1 LRLNLRNSR
10 GRTLFGLVMRPR
22 LFIAALA
29 VLSVSAATAAATAT
43 HAARATTLLKVRDC
57 QVGDS
62 PKQRTATF
70 YARMTATKDTS
81 QMAMRFT
88 LIDRA
93 GDGPPTVVDS
103 PALAQWRKSNKGVK
117 RFGYA
122 QSVAGLEQGGAYAVL
137 VQFRW
142 TNAHGQVIRAVKR
155 TSGTCR
161 QNGEL
166 PNLSITGVAA
176 QAGETSGT
184 EIYNVDLT
192 NSGRGPARF
201 AGVDLFIDGAAD
213 DGQTVDLVKA
223 GETRTV
229 RFTGPVCKKNLQMVA
244 DRADKINET
253 NEDDNTLRARCP
265 VPGA

>member
-1 LRLNLRNSR
+1 
-10 GRTLFGLVMRPR
+10 MRPR

-29 VLSVSAATAAATAT
+29 ALSILAGATTAG
-43 HAARATTLLKVRDC
+43 AIKPTTLLKVRDC

-62 PKQRTATF
+62 PKQRSATF
-70 YARMTATKDTS
+70 YARMSATKGTT

-93 GDGPPTVVDS
+93 GDGPPEVIDN

-122 QSVAGLEQGGAYAVL
+122 QSVAGLKQGGAYAVQ

-142 TNAHGQVIRAVKR
+142 INAQGQVIRSVKR
-155 TSGTCR
+155 TSGSCR
-161 QNGEL
+161 QEGQL
-166 PNLSITGVAA
+166 PNLSITGVTA

-184 EIYNVDLT
+184 EIYLVDLT
-192 NSGRGPARF
+192 NSGRGPARSPD
-201 AGVDLFIDGAAD
+201 VDIFIDAAAAD
-213 DGQTVDLVKA
+213 SQTVELLKS

-229 RFTGPVCKKNLQMVA
+229 RFTGPVCKQNVKMVA
-244 DRADKINET
+244 DRDDALNET
-253 NEDDNTLRARCP
+253 NEDDNSLRSRCP
-265 VPGA
+265 VLDG

>member
-1 LRLNLRNSR
+1 M
-10 GRTLFGLVMRPR
+10 VMRPR

-29 VLSVSAATAAATAT
+29 ALSVLAGGTVAGGTVAGAAK
-43 HAARATTLLKVRDC
+43 ATTLLNVREC

-62 PKQRTATF
+62 PKQRSATF
-70 YARMTATKDTS
+70 YARMTATKGTS

-93 GDGPPTVVDS
+93 GDGPPTVIDN

-122 QSVAGLEQGGAYAVL
+122 QAVEGLKKGGAYAVQ

-142 TNAHGQVIRAVKR
+142 TNAKGQVIRAVKR
-155 TSGTCR
+155 TSATCR
-161 QNGEL
+161 QEGRL
-166 PNLSITGVAA
+166 PNLSITAISA

-184 EIYNVDLT
+184 EVYSVDLT
-192 NSGRGPARF
+192 NSGRGAAQS
-201 AGVDLFIDGAAD
+201 AGVDIFIDGAAA
-213 DGQTVDLVKA
+213 DGQTLQLVKA

-229 RFTGPVCKKNLQMVA
+229 RFTGPVCRQNVKMVA
-244 DRADKINET
+244 DRDDTVSET
-253 NEDDNTLRARCP
+253 NEDDNSLRSRCP
-265 VPGA
+265 VIG